1 MLQWRIERC
10 AIFFF
15 LGHRD
20 VIRHPNRI
28 LTIALFAAF
37 LAACSSPL
45 SSTEPSTLLVTGS
58 TPEHWTPPLQASWQ
72 VQYSGAID
80 LSLPVDIYNLDL
92 FATSPDIIADL
103 HARGVKVICRFSAGT
118 LAPSSPDADAFP
130 AAVLGFTSASRPD
143 EQWLDIRNL
152 QTLAPIMLERV
163 ALAAQKGCDG
173 VDPDHVDGYANDS
186 GFPLAPEDQ
195 LAYNVFLANAAHQNG
210 LGVGLKNDLAQIPIL
225 LPYFDWAISEE
236 CFFYKECHLLQPFV
250 SAGKPVFVIEYNL
263 TPEEFCFQSIDLNFN
278 AMQKKIELDAF
289 RFPCR

>member
-1 MLQWRIERC
+1 M
-10 AIFFF
+10 
-15 LGHRD
+15 
-20 VIRHPNRI
+20 IRNPNP
-28 LTIALFAAF
+28 LPTLALFAVI
-37 LAACSSPL
+37 LAACASPL
-45 SSTEPSTLLVTGS
+45 PTTGQTNVPVTGS
-58 TPEHWTPPLQASWQ
+58 TPVYWTPPIEASWQ

-92 FATSPDIIADL
+92 FDTSAKTIVDL
-103 HARGVKVICRFSAGT
+103 RARGVKVICRFSAGT
-118 LAPSSPDADAFP
+118 VAESSPDADKFP
-130 AAVLGFTSASRPD
+130 AAVLGATLTGRPD

-152 QTLAPIMLERV
+152 QTLAPLMLERI

-210 LGVGLKNDLAQIPIL
+210 LGIGLKNDLEQILTL
-225 LPYFDWAISEE
+225 LPYFDWATSEE
-236 CFFYKECHLLQPFV
+236 CFFYNECHLLQPFI

-263 TPEEFCFQSIDLNFN
+263 TPEEFCNQSIDLNFN